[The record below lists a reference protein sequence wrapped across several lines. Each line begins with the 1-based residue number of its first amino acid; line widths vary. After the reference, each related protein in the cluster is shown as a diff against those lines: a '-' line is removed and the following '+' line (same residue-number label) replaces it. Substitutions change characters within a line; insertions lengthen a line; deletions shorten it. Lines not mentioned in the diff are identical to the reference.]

1 MRLDNRMI
9 VAYPRF
15 ALYVEEEIPAFA
27 EDDEII
33 DTIHGLAG
41 TTPRQVIVDAL
52 QWGQGPQISIIK
64 RLVCAGGPAYGCYT
78 WGSNL
83 LMVNEITVAEYEA
96 GRGQVKVTK
105 GRQVD
110 LIGVTLLHELTH
122 WADAQD
128 GVDDPVPGDPS
139 NEEGN
144 AFERAIYGR
153 VLG

>member
-1 MRLDNRMI
+1 MRLSERMI
-9 VAYPRF
+9 AAYPRF
-15 ALYVEEEIPAFA
+15 GLYVREELPAFA
-27 EDDEII
+27 EMDDII
-33 DTIHGLAG
+33 DTIQELSG
-41 TTPRQVIVDAL
+41 TTPREAIIDAL
-52 QWGQGPQISIIK
+52 QWRQGPQISIVK

-78 WGSNL
+78 WGGNL
-83 LMVNEITVAEYEA
+83 IMINEISVAEYEA

-128 GVDDPVPGDPS
+128 GVDDPVPGDPT
-139 NEEGN
+139 NEEGE

>member
-1 MRLDNRMI
+1 MI

-15 ALYVEEEIPAFA
+15 AQFVREELPGFA
-27 EDDEII
+27 EMDDII
-33 DTIHGLAG
+33 DTIHGLSG
-41 TTPRQVIVDAL
+41 STPRAAIAEAL
-52 QWGQGPQISIIK
+52 QWRQGPQISIVK

-78 WGSNL
+78 WGSNIV
-83 LMVNEITVAEYEA
+83 MINEHTVAEYEA
-96 GRGQVKVTK
+96 GRGQVKVNK

-128 GVDDPVPGDPS
+128 GVDDPVPNDPT
-139 NEEGN
+139 NEEGE

-153 VLG
+153 IIG

>member
-1 MRLDNRMI
+1 MRLSERLI

-15 ALYVEEEIPAFA
+15 ALYVEEELPAFA
-27 EDDEII
+27 EMDDII

-41 TTPRQVIVDAL
+41 STTRAEIIDAL
-52 QWGQGPQISIIK
+52 QWRQGPQISIIK

-78 WGSNL
+78 WGSNQI
-83 LMVNEITVAEYEA
+83 MINETTVSEYEA
-96 GRGQVKVTK
+96 GRGLVKVSK

-110 LIGVTLLHELTH
+110 MIGVTLLHELTH

-139 NEEGN
+139 NEEGE

-153 VLG
+153 ILG